1 MYENENKESFFARLE
16 PRLAPSDIIIVRGAY
31 YMAKYGHRAQTR
43 KEEGPDGKRLRY
55 FEHPRR
61 VTLRMMDTY
70 GVYDVASL
78 CTGLLHD
85 TLEDTDDIDA
95 HVIEYFYGK
104 EIARRVRALSKKPK
118 EGYIDRMA
126 SEDRWVRFGK
136 LVDREDNLESLPEGD
151 TEFILKTLRD
161 TYVLVGTLI
170 SNDPRY
176 QHHMDPVDPDQHAMC
191 RVISILDRY
200 SDQKYCVKE
209 RHNLYELQ
217 RGSLS
222 RSPEATIR
230 NFYGFERRDRKLLI

>member
-118 EGYIDRMA
+118 EGYIDRVA
-126 SEDRWVRFGK
+126 SEDKWVRFGK

-161 TYVLVGTLI
+161 TYVLLGTMI

-176 QHHMDPVDPDQHAMC
+176 HIPVGPVDPDQHALN
-191 RVISILDRY
+191 RVIAILDRY
-200 SDQKYCVKE
+200 ADLKYCVVEKY
-209 RHNLYELQ
+209 HLYELQ
-217 RGSLS
+217 RGSL
-222 RSPEATIR
+222 R
-230 NFYGFERRDRKLLI
+230 NSSEEKVRNYFANRDLRVSS